1 MTRSISIMRNSFLYA
16 SVALVLITTSSCTKN
31 TVAAPQ
37 SITYNFT
44 VNSGN
49 WTFLPATSSFPAVWD
64 YNVQVP
70 DITANVLNYYT
81 VLVYYTQNNTQTLLP
96 FTLEGIDYYY
106 STSPG
111 LLDVQV
117 AASGTY
123 QNFDPSTPGA
133 GQNSPVYLKV
143 VIIPQ

>member
-1 MTRSISIMRNSFLYA
+1 MTRSISFMRNAFLYA
-16 SVALVLITTSSCTKN
+16 SVALVLMTASSCTK
-31 TVAAPQ
+31 TVVQPTQ
-37 SITYNFT
+37 SIYYSYT
-44 VNSGN
+44 VNSGG

-64 YNVQVP
+64 YHVSVP
-70 DITANVLNYYT
+70 GLTANILNYYA
-81 VLVYYTQNNTQTLLP
+81 VLVYYTQSNTQTLLP

-111 LLDVQV
+111 SLDVQV

-133 GQNSPVYLKV
+133 GQNDPVYLKV
-143 VIIPQ
+143 IVIPQ